1 MKKFKIFDDD
11 TLKGKFYALIDYLV
25 ITSALCF
32 SAYHSF
38 PLTIPKYLHIPG
50 TNEYMVAGLF
60 SVLMSYSLYKT
71 YLLNA
76 HKNIPKEKKHSIEIS
91 FFLGLL
97 VSFILLLFR
106 SESLINHLLFR
117 NQLPLEQIMYH
128 FDRLYFL
135 NLRML
140 LFALIRCLF
149 AFDYY
154 QAFYYKKRKCYMGY
168 ICVYSFLFLV
178 GGALFYMWI
187 MSINFLF
194 RK

>member
-11 TLKGKFYALIDYLV
+11 TTKGKLYALIDYLV

-50 TNEYMVAGLF
+50 TNEYMVGGLF

-91 FFLGLL
+91 FFLDLL

-128 FDRLYFL
+128 LDRLYFL
-135 NLRML
+135 NLLML

-149 AFDYY
+149 AFDY
-154 QAFYYKKRKCYMGY
+154 
-168 ICVYSFLFLV
+168 
-178 GGALFYMWI
+178 
-187 MSINFLF
+187 
-194 RK
+194 